1 MIARAR
7 IALALTALL
16 AGRAPGQTRAPGWT
30 AFAGIR
36 VGGPTD
42 DVLAHDGE
50 CRPIQEA
57 VDLDPRFHP
66 EAVASFAFGFSLP
79 HSNDPPQAIAAALSG
94 FTVCR
99 ARVLEGRAVVMTLA
113 RDRIIV
119 GINVIPTAKDTA
131 GGAQFADSLRAA
143 LRREWGRPTAPAP
156 TLDSWLGSRYRAY
169 FLVPR
174 FPRDREP
181 QRFQIILVDV
191 AACTAFERRV
201 HARPG
206 TGAAEDC

>member
-1 MIARAR
+1 VISRAR
-7 IALALTALL
+7 LALALAALL
-16 AGRAPGQTRAPGWT
+16 AGRASGQGRAPRWT
-30 AFAGIR
+30 AFAGVR

-57 VDLDPRFHP
+57 IDLDPRFHP
-66 EAVASFAFGFSLP
+66 EAVASYAFGFSLP
-79 HSNDPPQAIAAALSG
+79 HTNDPPQAVAAALSG

-113 RDRIIV
+113 RDRVIV
-119 GINVIPTAKDTA
+119 GINVFPTALDTA
-131 GGAQFADSLRAA
+131 DAARFADSLRAA

-156 TLDSWLGSRYRAY
+156 TLDSWLGGRYRAY

-174 FPRDREP
+174 FPRDRAP
-181 QRFQIILVDV
+181 QQFQVILVDV
-191 AACTAFERRV
+191 AACTAFEQRV
-201 HARPG
+201 HARRG
-206 TGAAEDC
+206 SGAAEPC